1 MIDAMIA
8 RHSVDRSR
16 VYVVGLSAGG
26 AMAAAML
33 AAYPERFAGGAI
45 VAGVPYGC
53 ANTVDEALRCMNP
66 GSIGRL
72 LNGPAA

>member
-1 MIDAMIA
+1 MIDAMLERYAI
-8 RHSVDRSR
+8 DRSR
-16 VYVVGLSAGG
+16 VYLVGFSAGG

-53 ANTVDEALRCMNP
+53 ANSVTKALQCMNP
-66 GSIGRL
+66 G
-72 LNGPAA
+72 

>member
-1 MIDAMIA
+1 
-8 RHSVDRSR
+8 VDRSR
-16 VYVVGLSAGG
+16 VYVVVGLSAGG

-53 ANTVDEALRCMNP
+53 ANTVGEALRVSRPPYCVDAENRPM
-66 GSIGRL
+66 L
-72 LNGPAA
+72 LACLR